1 MKTPDT
7 TEIVREAIADAG
19 FEDFHNECS
28 HYSGG
33 SGTCRAPEIR
43 PLALAAIAADRK
55 ALADAG
61 YVIVSK
67 LWAGG
72 EVPEGYSSVPLKDQM
87 GFLQGWLACMDYL
100 TKYFPI
106 EITK

>member
-7 TEIVREAIADAG
+7 TKVVAKAIADAG

-43 PLALAAIAADRK
+43 PLAVAAIAADRK
-55 ALADAG
+55 ALADQG
-61 YVIVSK
+61 YVIVRRKNLSDYINQHHYVVDGEWGSSRSIKK
-67 LWAGG
+67 LMLDGAVN
-72 EVPEGYSSVPLKDQM
+72 E
-87 GFLQGWLACMDYL
+87 DYRL
-100 TKYFPI
+100 FGLL
-106 EITK
+106 